1 MADVICILTVKP
13 HIIWL
18 DFLSTFKTLKT
29 YIMIDNNSFDCTE
42 LKKKYPTIEFIQIDD
57 NECIINGYKNMNILY
72 VKKTVTSWDKAV
84 YYFYKNPIH
93 SVWFIESDTFFYN
106 EQTLLNINIKCVA
119 EDLLVGNLINESNP
133 WMFWSDLTN
142 VKTQKP
148 WYASMVC
155 AIRVSSKL
163 LNAISNYA
171 SKYKT
176 LYFLEALFPTEC
188 ISNKL
193 SYKIIDELSNIKAIG
208 EIVPDS
214 TDKLYHPI
222 KKLEKHLHFRH
233 ILTKLVGGS
242 FSHLYTEMAKGKR
255 YTKRKSQRGGD
266 SVSYGFGSAVSAGA
280 PYASEVVAK
289 EACVAAARPGTLV
302 GYSAGTGG
310 LPGFAGGSR
319 RIKANKRGKR
329 SGKFFLQG
337 FLNSTRKF
345 FFGKGKKQRGGR
357 YTVDVGATTGGPNP
371 IVPVVRIQPE
381 GGLVNT
387 APPGAAPNPAVFQK
401 GGVGGVAS
409 PVYYAPTAGYGNTAS
424 TWVSSTGTPSLLQ
437 TPYEARALNPAC
449 LKTAGGGRRR
459 RKNKKSKRKGRT

>member
-1 MADVICILTVKP
+1 
-13 HIIWL
+13 
-18 DFLSTFKTLKT
+18 
-29 YIMIDNNSFDCTE
+29 MIDDNSFDCTE
-42 LKKKYPTIEFIQIDD
+42 LKKKYPSVQFIQIDD
-57 NECIINGYKNMNILY
+57 NECIQNGYKNMNILY
-72 VKKTVTSWDKAV
+72 LRKAVTSWDKAV
-84 YYFYKNPIH
+84 YYFYKNPIR
-93 SVWFIESDTFFYN
+93 SVWFIENDTFFYN
-106 EQTLLNINIKCVA
+106 EQTLLNINTKYAA
-119 EDLLVGNLINESNP
+119 EDLLVGNLINESDP
-133 WMFWSDLTN
+133 WIFWSALES
-142 VKTQKP
+142 VKREKSL
-148 WYASMVC
+148 YGSMVC

-163 LNAISNYA
+163 LNAISTYA
-171 SKYKT
+171 GKHKT

-193 SYKIIDELSNIKAIG
+193 SYKIIDELSNISIG

-214 TDKLYHPI
+214 INKLYHPI
-222 KKLEKHLHFRH
+222 KALERHLQYRQKLSNP
-233 ILTKLVGGS
+233 TGGS
-242 FSHLYTEMAKGKR
+242 FSHVYTEMPRGKR
-255 YTKRKSQRGGD
+255 NTKRKSQRGGD
-266 SVSYGFGSAVSAGA
+266 SASYGFGPAVSAGA

-289 EACVAAARPGTLV
+289 EACVAAVRPGTLV

-319 RIKANKRGKR
+319 RIKGNKRGKR

-337 FLNSTRKF
+337 FINSTRKF

-459 RKNKKSKRKGRT
+459 KNKKSKRKGRK